1 MKKEARIIN
10 KFFRHLAQK
19 EGLKHGEI
27 RYNGIKYSYNCTP
40 RKFNLKM
47 ISFLTSLIILIAIG
61 SFFIKK
67 IKNNNLNEGLIM
79 NPQSHNLHQLVIRN
93 DVEKLQNLFTTFK
106 YQDILDEY
114 GWSPLHF
121 SVLMNNIPMTKLL
134 IKQGAGKDSKSTKK
148 WFIYPAGT
156 TPKDIAKANKSQEL
170 LKLL

>member
-10 KFFRHLAQK
+10 KFFRRLAQK

-27 RYNGIKYSYNCTP
+27 RYNEIKYSYNCPPP
-40 RKFNLKM
+40 RFNLKM

-61 SFFIKK
+61 SFFVKK
-67 IKNNNLNEGLIM
+67 INNNDLNEAPIM
-79 NPQSHNLHQLVIRN
+79 NPQLHSLYQLVIRN
-93 DVEKLQNLFTTFK
+93 DFEELQNLFTTFK
-106 YQDILDEY
+106 YQDIVDEY

-134 IKQGAGKDSKSTKK
+134 IKQGAAIDIKSTKK
-148 WFIYPAGT
+148 WYIYPAGT